1 MNPGVAYALG
11 AYVVWGLFPLYFK
24 LLEHVPAT
32 QILAHRMVWSAVL
45 VLAMLLVLRRW
56 SWVRRLREHP
66 GLVARF
72 GASALL
78 LSCNWLTYI
87 WSVTHG
93 HVVDASLGYY
103 INPLMNVALGTLL
116 LREQLRPAQWLAVA
130 VAAAGVAWM
139 ALGIG
144 HLPWPALVLAVT
156 FSGYSLMRKVAPL
169 GSLEGL
175 ATETVLQLPLALVY
189 LAWTSHAGDN
199 AFSLGGW
206 DLKLLLMASG
216 PVTAI
221 PLLMFAAGARR
232 ITFSLLGILQYLTP
246 TLLLVLGLLL
256 YREPFDAHKAI
267 GFALVWCGIAVF
279 VGEGLF
285 NMRNIRG
292 RAPA

>member
-1 MNPGVAYALG
+1 MNPGVVYALG
-11 AYVVWGLFPLYFK
+11 AYVAWGLFPLYFK
-24 LLEHVPAT
+24 LLERIPAT
-32 QILAHRMVWSAVL
+32 QILAHRMVWSALL
-45 VLAMLLVLRRW
+45 VLGMLLALRRW
-56 SWVRRLREHP
+56 SWLRLLRERP
-66 GLVARF
+66 ALVGRF
-72 GASALL
+72 AASALL
-78 LSCNWLTYI
+78 LSCNWLIYI
-87 WSVTHG
+87 WSVTHD

-130 VAAAGVAWM
+130 VAGVGVAWM
-139 ALGIG
+139 AFGIG
-144 HLPWPALVLAVT
+144 HVPWPALGLAVS

-175 ATETVLQLPLALVY
+175 ALETVLQLPLALLY
-189 LAWTSHAGDN
+189 LAWTSRAGDN
-199 AFSLGGW
+199 AFGLGTW

-256 YREPFDAHKAI
+256 YHEPFDAHKAT
-267 GFALVWCGIAVF
+267 GFALVWAGIALF
-279 VGEGLF
+279 IGEGLLR
-285 NMRNIRG
+285 MRA
-292 RAPA
+292 RAAAA